1 MIVLVE
7 KLDAVFPN
15 PRRHPPA
22 KKLRFVCDGI
32 PHTVRPDLVVA
43 EVYVIEV
50 DGEV

>member
-32 PHTVRPDLVVA
+32 PNTVRLDLVVA

-50 DGEV
+50 DVEV